1 MMREPAIQRMIN
13 DVKNTDNRVQIMGY
27 VKDIVENDH
36 IILNDE
42 AGDIKVDIKKVEFS
56 YKKNDLINIIGELS
70 ISSGGEKEISA
81 EIIQDKK
88 NLNFEYYQKLYD
100 IKKELNLV

>member
-13 DVKNTDNRVQIMGY
+13 DVKNTDIRVQIMGY
-27 VKDIVENDH
+27 VKDVVENDY
-36 IILNDE
+36 IILNDK
-42 AGDIKVDIKKVEFS
+42 AGDIKVDIKKVDFS
-56 YKKNDLINIIGELS
+56 YKKKDLINIIGELN
-70 ISSGGEKEISA
+70 IDTGGEKEIAA

>member
-13 DVKNTDNRVQIMGY
+13 DVKNTDTRVQITGF
-27 VKDIVENDH
+27 VKDIVENDY
-36 IILNDE
+36 IILNDKT
-42 AGDIKVDIKKVEFS
+42 GDIKVDIKGVELSF
-56 YKKNDLINIIGELS
+56 KNNDLINIIGELN
-70 ISSGGEKEISA
+70 INVGGEKEIGA

-88 NLNFEYYQKLYD
+88 NLNFEYYQKLYE

>member
-13 DVKNTDNRVQIMGY
+13 DVKNTDTRVQIMGY
-27 VKDIVENDH
+27 VKDIVENDY
-36 IILNDE
+36 IILNDKT
-42 AGDIKVDIKKVEFS
+42 GDIKVDIKGVEFS
-56 YKKNDLINIIGELS
+56 YKKNDLINIIGELN
-70 ISSGGEKEISA
+70 IKTGGEKEIGA

-88 NLNFEYYQKLYD
+88 NLNFEYYQKLYE

>member
-13 DVKNTDNRVQIMGY
+13 DVKNTDNRVQIIGY
-27 VKDIVENDH
+27 IKEVVENDY
-36 IILNDE
+36 IILNDK
-42 AGDIKVDIKKVEFS
+42 AGDIKVDIKKVDFS
-56 YKKNDLINIIGELS
+56 YKKNELINIIGELS
-70 ISSGGEKEISA
+70 ISSGGEKEIIA

>member
-13 DVKNTDNRVQIMGY
+13 DVKNTDNRVQIIGY
-27 VKDIVENDH
+27 VKDVVENDY
-36 IILNDE
+36 IILNDK
-42 AGDIKVDIKKVEFS
+42 AGDIKVDIKKVDFS
-56 YKKNDLINIIGELS
+56 YKKNELINIIGELS
-70 ISSGGEKEISA
+70 ISSGGEKEIIA

-88 NLNFEYYQKLYD
+88 NLNFEYYQKLYE

>member
-13 DVKNTDNRVQIMGY
+13 DVKNTDIRVQITGF
-27 VKDIVENDH
+27 VKDIVENDY
-36 IILNDE
+36 IILNDKT
-42 AGDIKVDIKKVEFS
+42 GDIKVDIKGVELSF
-56 YKKNDLINIIGELS
+56 KNNDLINIIGELN
-70 ISSGGEKEISA
+70 INVGGEKEIGA

-88 NLNFEYYQKLYD
+88 NLNFEYYQKLYE